1 MSAVSPPQPT
11 DAALPLVVDVDGTLV
26 AGDLSVESAVRFV
39 SAFPLRSLAV
49 PFQVLRGGGRAALKH
64 RIARRVALPPAT
76 LALNPSVVAEIDAA
90 RAKGRE
96 VWLASGTDERVVAP
110 LAGAVGATGHFA
122 SDGRTNLVGA
132 AKAVPLVERFGEG
145 GFDYIGNE
153 RRDLAV
159 WKHARRAV
167 GVGLS
172 ARLMREVRTLD
183 SAARFLPGPG
193 GPVDY
198 FRALRPHQWIKNVLV
213 CVPLAAAHEANM
225 THWAAAGC
233 LFAAFCALA
242 SGTYLIND
250 ILDLPHDRR
259 HPSKRHRPIAAGKV
273 PLLPI
278 AVVAAAS
285 MAGGLAAAFW
295 LSAAAGQI
303 CLLYLA
309 GTFAYSLWIKRRIFV
324 DVVVLAMLY
333 TARILAGSAM
343 ASITLSPWFLGFFL
357 FFFLFLAIV
366 KRLAELCALREAG
379 HAETDG
385 RAYRVDDCPVMAA
398 LGATSGFAALVV
410 FSLYISSSRV
420 NELYGRPEFLWLALP
435 PLVYWLGR
443 TLLLANRGKIDDPVV
458 FALCDR
464 AAWLTGA
471 VVVAGFVAAL

>member
-1 MSAVSPPQPT
+1 MSAVSPPEQPN
-11 DAALPLVVDVDGTLV
+11 DAALPLVVDVDGTLI

-39 SAFPLRSLAV
+39 STLPLRSLAF
-49 PFQVLRGGGRAALKH
+49 PFWILLGGGRAALKH
-64 RIARRVALPPAT
+64 RIACRVALPPAT

-96 VWLASGTDERVVAP
+96 VWLASGSDERVVAP
-110 LAGAVGATGHFA
+110 LAGAVGATGHIA
-122 SDGRTNLVGA
+122 SDGRTA
-132 AKAVPLVERFGEG
+132 AKATLLVERFGEG

-159 WKHARRAV
+159 WKHARKAV

-172 ARLMREVRTLD
+172 ARLRKEVRALD
-183 SAARFLPGPG
+183 STARFLPKPG

-198 FRALRPHQWIKNVLV
+198 FRALRPHQWVKNVLV
-213 CVPLAAAHEANM
+213 CVPLAAAHEASL
-225 THWAAAGC
+225 THWASAGV
-233 LFAAFCALA
+233 LFAVFCALA

-259 HPSKRHRPIAAGKV
+259 HASKRHRPIAAGKA
-273 PLLPI
+273 PLLPM
-278 AVVAAAS
+278 AVVAAAL
-285 MAGGLAAAFW
+285 MAGGLAAVFQ
-295 LSAAAGQI
+295 LSAAAGQVS
-303 CLLYLA
+303 LLYLA
-309 GTFAYSLWIKRRIFV
+309 GTFAYSLWIKRLIFV

-333 TARILAGSAM
+333 TVRILAGSAA
-343 ASITLSPWFLGFFL
+343 ASITLSPWFLSFFA
-357 FFFLFLAIV
+357 FFFLFLAIA

-379 HAETDG
+379 RAEADG
-385 RAYRVDDCPVMAA
+385 RAYRVDDFPVMAA
-398 LGATSGFAALVV
+398 LGATSGFSALVV

-435 PLVYWLGR
+435 PLIYWLGR

-464 AAWLTGA
+464 AAWLTG
-471 VVVAGFVAAL
+471 VVVAAGFVAAL